1 MSRLQL
7 VHKGP
12 RHENK
17 AHEDFSLAVEP
28 AASEEIN
35 FPPTSE
41 DKALARHKPS
51 LRGLERKKGK
61 KNKKRNGSSKQFIP
75 NALLVFVSPTK
86 KCSTELKSRAT
97 RPKREHSGTDCHR

>member
-17 AHEDFSLAVEP
+17 AHENFSLALEP

-35 FPPTSE
+35 FPSTSE
-41 DKALARHKPS
+41 DKALSRHKPS
-51 LRGLERKKGK
+51 LKGLERNKRKKERK
-61 KNKKRNGSSKQFIP
+61 KWVEQLIP
-75 NALLVFVSPTK
+75 NTLLRIHLP
-86 KCSTELKSRAT
+86 
-97 RPKREHSGTDCHR
+97 PKNA

>member
-61 KNKKRNGSSKQFIP
+61 KKIKKEMGRAIHPECSACICLP
-75 NALLVFVSPTK
+75 HK
-86 KCSTELKSRAT
+86 KML
-97 RPKREHSGTDCHR
+97 D

>member
-17 AHEDFSLAVEP
+17 AHENFSLALKP
-28 AASEEIN
+28 AASEETN

-51 LRGLERKKGK
+51 LRGLERGIEKK
-61 KNKKRNGSSKQFIP
+61 F
-75 NALLVFVSPTK
+75 
-86 KCSTELKSRAT
+86 
-97 RPKREHSGTDCHR
+97 

>member
-17 AHEDFSLAVEP
+17 AHENFSLALEP

-41 DKALARHKPS
+41 DSVGKTQAKFKRF
-51 LRGLERKKGK
+51 RKKEREK
-61 KNKKRNGSSKQFIP
+61 KIMKERNGSSNSPRMICFVFI
-75 NALLVFVSPTK
+75 SPQKMLDGAEEQCYT
-86 KCSTELKSRAT
+86 SQA
-97 RPKREHSGTDCHR
+97 

>member
-17 AHEDFSLAVEP
+17 AHENFSLALEP

-35 FPPTSE
+35 FPSTSE
-41 DKALARHKPS
+41 DKALSRHKRS
-51 LRGLERKKGK
+51 LRGLERNKGEKKIK
-61 KNKKRNGSSKQFIP
+61 KWVEKLIP
-75 NALLVFVSPTK
+75 NTLL
-86 KCSTELKSRAT
+86 STYLP
-97 RPKREHSGTDCHR
+97 PKNARLS

>member
-17 AHEDFSLAVEP
+17 AHENFSLALEP

-35 FPPTSE
+35 FPSASE
-41 DKALARHKPS
+41 DKALSRHKRS
-51 LRGLERKKGK
+51 LRGLERNKGK
-61 KNKKRNGSSKQFIP
+61 KKRKKWIEQLIP
-75 NALLVFVSPTK
+75 NTLLRIYLP
-86 KCSTELKSRAT
+86 
-97 RPKREHSGTDCHR
+97 PKNAPWS

>member
-17 AHEDFSLAVEP
+17 AHENFSLALEP

-51 LRGLERKKGK
+51 KFKRFRNKERRKKKKRKKEGK
-61 KNKKRNGSSKQFIP
+61 K
-75 NALLVFVSPTK
+75 
-86 KCSTELKSRAT
+86 
-97 RPKREHSGTDCHR
+97 

>member
-17 AHEDFSLAVEP
+17 AHENFSLALEP

-35 FPPTSE
+35 FPSTSE
-41 DKALARHKPS
+41 DKALSRHKPS
-51 LRGLERKKGK
+51 LKGLERNKRKKERK
-61 KNKKRNGSSKQFIP
+61 KERNGSS
-75 NALLVFVSPTK
+75 N
-86 KCSTELKSRAT
+86 
-97 RPKREHSGTDCHR
+97 

>member
-17 AHEDFSLAVEP
+17 AHENFSLALEP

-51 LRGLERKKGK
+51 LRGLERKKRGK
-61 KNKKRNGSSKQFIP
+61 KKERKKWVEQLIP
-75 NALLVFVSPTK
+75 NPLLRIYLP
-86 KCSTELKSRAT
+86 
-97 RPKREHSGTDCHR
+97 PKNARRS

>member
-17 AHEDFSLAVEP
+17 AHENFSLALEP
-28 AASEEIN
+28 AASEENN

-41 DKALARHKPS
+41 DSVGKTQTKFKRF
-51 LRGLERKKGK
+51 RKKERGGK
-61 KNKKRNGSSKQFIP
+61 CKQERNGSS
-75 NALLVFVSPTK
+75 NS
-86 KCSTELKSRAT
+86 S
-97 RPKREHSGTDCHR
+97 